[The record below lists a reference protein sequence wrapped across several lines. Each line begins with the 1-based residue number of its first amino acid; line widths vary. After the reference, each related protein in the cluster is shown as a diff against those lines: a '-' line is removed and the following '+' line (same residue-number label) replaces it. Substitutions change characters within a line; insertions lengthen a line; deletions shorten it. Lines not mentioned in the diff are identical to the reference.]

1 MRYAFGQLIHFAN
14 LGIEPATEVTRL
26 RCSQTHGKH
35 IKRLSV
41 MDHSRHVNKCSQK
54 QREECSWFC
63 QGERG
68 HAKQSPWPPTA
79 LSQAGGHHSHMLLGC
94 LRGLHA
100 TDLEVGHAWPYH
112 WTTWRHLRK
121 VSLRGSSETSDR
133 HFMQSSSAASLS
145 HVSEQWNSQGGH
157 QMTLSHGLRAPEDP
171 VQLSSPP
178 RFMLHVF

>member
-1 MRYAFGQLIHFAN
+1 MRYAFGQLIHVAD

-41 MDHSRHVNKCSQK
+41 MDHSRHMNKCLQK

-79 LSQAGGHHSHMLLGC
+79 LSQAGGHHS
-94 LRGLHA
+94 RHA
-100 TDLEVGHAWPYH
+100 FRL
-112 WTTWRHLRK
+112 
-121 VSLRGSSETSDR
+121 
-133 HFMQSSSAASLS
+133 
-145 HVSEQWNSQGGH
+145 SQGASCHWSRSGTCLALPLDY
-157 QMTLSHGLRAPEDP
+157 MKTSEERISKGILWDLRQTFHAVIISCFSIPCIRT
-171 VQLSSPP
+171 VT
-178 RFMLHVF
+178 